1 MKKQNILF
9 ILIVFTLFGVLPF
22 TSCVD
27 EYKIGDDFLEKVPGV
42 SVNEDTIFSR
52 AEYARSYLWEAY
64 GKMYTPLNANLRYY
78 MDDNP
83 MDALSDVVQSRLG
96 WGAVKEVWYPGNYN
110 AAYASGWIRDRMSF
124 YKIWGPVR
132 NCWNFI
138 ENVDRVPDMSEDEK
152 LRLKAESKI
161 IIATLYYTLF
171 RHVGGLPIID
181 HAYVAT
187 EPFEASRATVEE
199 TVDFMCRL
207 LDEAAATPSLP
218 FSIPASEQGQWAGR
232 LTKGAALGFK
242 AKVLLFAASPL
253 FNDSEPYSTES
264 PQTAVDNKQVWYGG
278 YKPELW
284 QRCLDACE
292 DFFQQ
297 NQANGNPYEL
307 IQASGDTEADY
318 MDIYRQ
324 AYWNRGNSEKIIEVH
339 SRTYADEWGDQFPI
353 NVAHA
358 GSFSPTLEFMEM
370 FPMADGKPYTG
381 MSVYNT
387 DNPENIDIFE
397 NRDPRMY
404 ETLLTPKKGRRWQ
417 SYNQIE
423 VWEGGNMEDAAGWF
437 YTTMMGNGL
446 GPYKWCLDYRNL
458 NVEPVQFSFLRMGE
472 MHLIYAE
479 ALAETGSLT
488 QACAE
493 IDKVRNRV
501 GLGNIAE
508 CNPSLNLTSNKENLI
523 NEIMRER
530 TCELGYEESRLLD
543 ICRRKLATKF
553 TTPLHGIKIYRKDGG
568 GKLQEGEPYPTAFR
582 YETYVFTE
590 NARAWWQDGFFTPK
604 WYLQA
609 LPIPEINKDYGL
621 TQNPG
626 W

>member
-1 MKKQNILF
+1 
-9 ILIVFTLFGVLPF
+9 
-22 TSCVD
+22 
-27 EYKIGDDFLEKVPGV
+27 
-42 SVNEDTIFSR
+42 
-52 AEYARSYLWEAY
+52 
-64 GKMYTPLNANLRYY
+64 
-78 MDDNP
+78 
-83 MDALSDVVQSRLG
+83 
-96 WGAVKEVWYPGNYN
+96 
-110 AAYASGWIRDRMSF
+110 
-124 YKIWGPVR
+124 
-132 NCWNFI
+132 
-138 ENVDRVPDMSEDEK
+138 MSEDEK

-417 SYNQIE
+417 NYNQIE